1 MKRGALLA
9 LLALE
14 PFPPGLP
21 TKSARRRAKLG
32 TIMNKYDTPPIV
44 MASDP
49 RTVFEDPDLAR
60 LADAKIE
67 TKPARFIVFMGEHVW
82 VARSYRTG
90 RDYPWL
96 SQSGAIAF
104 VEHITNTPTDADLFT
119 SSPAN
124 INAYGEPLEN
134 VEVLT

>member
-1 MKRGALLA
+1 
-9 LLALE
+9 
-14 PFPPGLP
+14 
-21 TKSARRRAKLG
+21 
-32 TIMNKYDTPPIV
+32 MNKYDTPPIV

-49 RTVFEDPDLAR
+49 RTIFEDPDLAR

-82 VARSYRTG
+82 VARNYRTG

-96 SQSGAIAF
+96 SQSSAVGFIEQ
-104 VEHITNTPTDADLFT
+104 VTNRPTDADLFT
-119 SSPAN
+119 SSPAD

-134 VEVLT
+134 VEVFA

>member
-49 RTVFEDPDLAR
+49 RTVFEDPDPAR
-60 LADAKIE
+60 FAEAKIE

-82 VARSYRTG
+82 VARCYRTK

-119 SSPAN
+119 SSPAD
-124 INAYGEPLEN
+124 INAYGAPLEN
-134 VEVLT
+134 VEVLA